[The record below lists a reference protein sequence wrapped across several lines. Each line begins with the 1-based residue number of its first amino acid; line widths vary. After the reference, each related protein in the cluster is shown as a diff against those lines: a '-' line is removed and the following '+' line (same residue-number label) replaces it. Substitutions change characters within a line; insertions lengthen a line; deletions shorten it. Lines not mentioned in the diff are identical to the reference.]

1 MLILTKS
8 TMIMMLSFILSI
20 ITGLITIPILK
31 KIKAN
36 QRINIY
42 LEETH
47 KKKVGTPTMGGLI
60 FIIPTIIV
68 IFILIMLD
76 KMDFSYSLVI
86 VILTFLS
93 YGLLGFVDDY
103 LIIKRKCNK
112 GLMET
117 TKLISQLVIA
127 VAFFYLFMKAGN
139 EPLLWIHSLNIK
151 LSIGWLYGVL
161 ILLVL
166 VASSNAVNIT
176 DGLDG
181 LAGGLSVIAFL
192 AFGIISFGTGWLD
205 GYEEVA
211 LFCFSLIGS
220 LLGFLIFNVN
230 PAKVFM
236 GDTGSLALG
245 ATLGAIAIITRHE
258 LLLVVIGIVFVIE
271 TMSCVIQRVYYK
283 FTKRRIFLMTPIHHT
298 FEKKGWDERD
308 IVKLFWIIGLI
319 GAMAAIIY
327 GVWW

>member
-8 TMIMMLSFILSI
+8 VMVMMLSFIISI
-20 ITGLITIPILK
+20 FFAIITIPILK
-31 KIKAN
+31 KMKVG
-36 QRINIY
+36 QRLSIY

-47 KKKVGTPTMGGLI
+47 KKKSGTPTMGGII
-60 FIIPTIIV
+60 FIVPTILV
-68 IFILIMLD
+68 FIALWFFNKINIT
-76 KMDFSYSLVI
+76 YSLVI
-86 VILTFLS
+86 VMVTFIS
-93 YGLLGFVDDY
+93 YGILGFVDDY
-103 LIIKRKCNK
+103 LIVKRKSNK
-112 GLMET
+112 GLSEA
-117 TKLISQLVIA
+117 TKLLSQLI
-127 VAFFYLFMKAGN
+127 VAIIFFYLFMKAGN
-139 EPLLWIHSLNIK
+139 EPLLWVHSLNIK
-151 LSIGWLYGVL
+151 LNIGWLYGVF

-192 AFGIISFGTGWLD
+192 AFGIISWGTGWLD
-205 GYEEVA
+205 GYEEIA
-211 LFCFSLIGS
+211 LLCFTLIGS
-220 LLGFLIFNVN
+220 LLGFLVFNVS

-236 GDTGSLALG
+236 GDTGSLAIG

-258 LLLVVIGIVFVIE
+258 LLLMVIGIVFVIE

-283 FTKRRIFLMTPIHHT
+283 FTQKRIFLMTPIHHT

-308 IVKLFWIIGLI
+308 IVKMFWIIGLI

>member
-103 LIIKRKCNK
+103 LIIKRKRNK
-112 GLMET
+112 GLTET